1 MTESS
6 GDSPGPMDNRGIL
19 YPTQLPT
26 FRRIPAPD
34 DVAHLVRWFWIPRWH
49 IAPGRTS
56 RQQLLPF
63 PACNLVV
70 EPHQL
75 NVSGPTT
82 RPSHR
87 DLTGDGWAVGA
98 LLRPAGAAALSIT
111 PRSLRDDE
119 VAYAA
124 DDLGS
129 SVRAAMRDSAR
140 EESIDDAV
148 ARYLDWLRAGAT
160 EPDESS
166 LLANRMEDLIAGDR
180 RIVRVDDLAD
190 HLALS
195 VRTTQRLADRYIGLT
210 PLAIIRRYR
219 LQEAAERL
227 RSDPAV
233 TIADV
238 AADLAY
244 TDHAHF
250 SADFKRTLGFAP
262 SEYRRRV

>member
-1 MTESS
+1 MGNILAEQVAIRAKPQARACG
-6 GDSPGPMDNRGIL
+6 GDRGDDGL
-19 YPTQLPT
+19 LHYVGRRGAQLDHIHLGGFLRCGQGENGISVQRRMRGANGARNPVVGRHGEALGLGGGDGGIGKHGAN
-26 FRRIPAPD
+26 RRIQ
-34 DVAHLVRWFWIPRWH
+34 LRRGVR
-49 IAPGRTS
+49 
-56 RQQLLPF
+56 Q
-63 PACNLVV
+63 V
-70 EPHQL
+70 
-75 NVSGPTT
+75 
-82 RPSHR
+82 
-87 DLTGDGWAVGA
+87 AVGV
-98 LLRPAGAAALSIT
+98 RVD
-111 PRSLRDDE
+111 R
-119 VAYAA
+119 
-124 DDLGS
+124 
-129 SVRAAMRDSAR
+129 RAARR
-140 EESIDDAV
+140 AV
-148 ARYLDWLRAGAT
+148 EAT
-160 EPDESS
+160 C
-166 LLANRMEDLIAGDR
+166 
-180 RIVRVDDLAD
+180 VRVDDLAD